1 MIQGDQY
8 IEVGNSRYKIC
19 GAEMQ
24 FIEIELQPGARVV
37 SEAGSMMYKDSSI
50 AMEASLSDGSSNQG
64 FFSKILSAGQRAI
77 TGAGAFLTHFTNS
90 GPDRARV
97 AFAAPYPGNV
107 IPIHLAQ
114 VGGALICQ
122 KDCYLCSIQNVSI
135 NLYLQQRIMTG
146 LFGGDGFIMQK
157 LSGDGVA
164 FLHAGGTIVE
174 RRLSAG
180 EIVHVN
186 PGSVV
191 AFEPSIQFEI
201 QSVKN
206 IKTALF
212 GGEGM
217 FFAQLMGPGNVWM
230 QSLPFSRLAGR
241 MLAAA
246 PQTESSR
253 GDIASAAVG
262 GTLLGTLGSIF
273 GQGTDDGDSE

>member
-1 MIQGDQY
+1 MMQGEQY
-8 IEVGNSRYKIC
+8 IEVGNARYKIC

-24 FIEIELQPGARVV
+24 FIEIELYPGARVV
-37 SEAGSMMYKDSSI
+37 SEAGSMMYKDSAI
-50 AMEASLSDGSSNQG
+50 DMEASLSDGSSNQG
-64 FFSKILSAGQRAI
+64 FFSKLVSAGQRAI
-77 TGAGAFLTHFTNS
+77 SGAGAFLTHFTNKGS
-90 GPDRARV
+90 GRARV

-107 IPIHLAQ
+107 IPIHLTQ
-114 VGGALICQ
+114 VGGTLICQ
-122 KDCYLCSIQNVSI
+122 KDCYLCSVQNVSI

-174 RRLSAG
+174 RRLSTG

-191 AFEPSIQFEI
+191 AFEPSVQFEI

-217 FFAQLMGPGNVWM
+217 FFAQLTGPGNVWM

-246 PQTESSR
+246 PQGESSR
-253 GDIASAAVG
+253 NGIASAAVG

-273 GQGTDDGDSE
+273 GQDSDDGDNY